1 MSGCQ
6 TSASSCARFCR
17 ALWSGGPY
25 KVPGAGAAMAQQD
38 LYRRRTSG
46 ATVLCWMDII
56 FFGGFLSFLW
66 PKVVWICL
74 NVVRSS
80 SRLCR
85 YFFAEQFAEVMIL
98 GLKGEH
104 LWFVQKQVYPCIPN
118 KINGLRS
125 QNFNIFFLLNF
136 WRDTIGRKL
145 PYLTGQTMGFMQIFP
160 NNTNPLIPLKP
171 IPRSMCWLICVYI
184 YVYIYLYLYI
194 FLHANLYAYLDLH
207 LYI

>member
-46 ATVLCWMDII
+46 WAQCCVGWTSS
-56 FFGGFLSFLW
+56 FFLGFLW
-66 PKVVWICL
+66 PKVVWTCL
-74 NVVRSS
+74 NVVQRSS

-98 GLKGEH
+98 GLKVEQ

-125 QNFNIFFLLNF
+125 QNCNIFFFLL
-136 WRDTIGRKL
+136 
-145 PYLTGQTMGFMQIFP
+145 
-160 NNTNPLIPLKP
+160 LKGHHWQETP
-171 IPRSMCWLICVYI
+171 IPDTANNGFHADFPQQHQSIDSPKANPSVHVLINMCIYI
-184 YVYIYLYLYI
+184 YYIYLCIYI
-194 FLHANLYAYLDLH
+194 FLHGNLYAYLDLH